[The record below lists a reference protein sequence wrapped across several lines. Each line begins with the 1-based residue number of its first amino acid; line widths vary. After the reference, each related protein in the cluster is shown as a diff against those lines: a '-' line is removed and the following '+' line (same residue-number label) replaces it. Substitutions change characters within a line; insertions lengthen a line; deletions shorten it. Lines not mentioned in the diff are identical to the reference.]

1 MNPLRAALMACL
13 TLCLA
18 ACLSGTDHGTHFM
31 KNTVH
36 AKTFFT
42 GDYLLMA
49 QAIERND
56 MPRLK
61 QLAQGQDLG
70 KKGEKN
76 MDLIWFAFMRENF
89 DAIRTLVELGVH
101 PDKQIVKEAGSALQH
116 AFRMHDDIRYLK
128 AMLEG
133 GLSPNHDGR
142 PAYPQMLKRGVFG
155 GLEHVKLL
163 LQYGT
168 RLNDRDSIG
177 GTALTE
183 AITRVKPDIA
193 IYLVQQGADFNTYTV
208 NGASTTWAV
217 HLAVNDTRPGHP
229 IHEKFLELRDLLIA
243 KGAKWPPDPP
253 VEVREQMR
261 ARGERVVVPVGHT
274 R

>member
-1 MNPLRAALMACL
+1 MKIPFPRLAVFLIV
-13 TLCLA
+13 CLA
-18 ACLSGTDHGTHFM
+18 MLITACVPARPLM

-36 AKTFFT
+36 AKTFFH

-56 MPRLK
+56 MPRLR

-76 MDLIWFAFMRENF
+76 MDLLWFAFMRENF

-101 PDKQIVKEAGSALQH
+101 PDKQIVREAGSALQH
-116 AFRMHDDIRYLK
+116 AFRMHDDTRYLK

-133 GLSPNHDGR
+133 GLSPNHDAR
-142 PAYPQMLKRGVFG
+142 PTYPMMLQRGVFG

-168 RLNDRDSIG
+168 RINDRDGIG
-177 GTALTE
+177 GTALDE
-183 AITRVKPDIA
+183 AIDSRKPDIA
-193 IYLVQQGADFNTYTV
+193 IYLLQQGADFNTYTV
-208 NGASTTWAV
+208 NGATPSWAV
-217 HLAVNDTRPGHP
+217 HLAINRTRPGNP
-229 IHEKFLELRDLLIA
+229 VHEKFLELRDLLIA